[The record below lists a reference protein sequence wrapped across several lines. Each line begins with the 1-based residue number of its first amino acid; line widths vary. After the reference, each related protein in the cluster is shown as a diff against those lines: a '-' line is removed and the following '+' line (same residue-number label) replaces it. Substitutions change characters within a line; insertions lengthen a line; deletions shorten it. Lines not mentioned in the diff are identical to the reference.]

1 MKRNEKTTRKENNI
15 DVDNTPLSPTSKITK
30 CLKEFEGNFI
40 SKINEQAKN
49 AKRDL
54 NMKSNHLTLLEKRL
68 NKKANELDVREG
80 QLNLAQQEL
89 EIKSIELLKQLQYKD
104 EEIDYI
110 KDKSKKEKEDWLKEK
125 DSLNK
130 RITSQNKR
138 IEELEKQIQLYK
150 EKPPSNSNV
159 NDIKDKDYED
169 LLKENSNLKILLLD
183 QNKIIK
189 KLKLT
194 ISQNEL
200 EFYKKKEE
208 IYIKRIEE
216 LERFNRK
223 LLRNSNCS
231 GTLDSITEGNQSRQ
245 IPKKEHKVFTFKTE
259 RNFYKNKSSSN
270 LLYEKEVLIKNG
282 NYSKNDPLILK
293 IDEKLRRRGE
303 SNQK

>member
-1 MKRNEKTTRKENNI
+1 MKRNEKIAKKENNI
-15 DVDNTPLSPTSKITK
+15 EVDNTPLSPTSKITK

-110 KDKSKKEKEDWLKEK
+110 KEKSKKEKEDLIKEK

-130 RITSQNKR
+130 QITTQNKR
-138 IEELEKQIQLYK
+138 IEELEKQLQLYK
-150 EKPPSNSNV
+150 EKPPYNSSV
-159 NDIKDKDYED
+159 KDKDYED
-169 LLKENSNLKILLLD
+169 LLKENSNLKTLLLN

-189 KLKLT
+189 KLKQT

-216 LERFNRK
+216 LERFNRR

-245 IPKKEHKVFTFKTE
+245 IPKKEHKIFTFKTD

-293 IDEKLRRRGE
+293 IDEKLRRRGD

>member
-1 MKRNEKTTRKENNI
+1 MKRNEKIAKKENNI
-15 DVDNTPLSPTSKITK
+15 EVDNTPLSPTSKITK

-110 KDKSKKEKEDWLKEK
+110 KEKSKKEKEDLIKEK

-130 RITSQNKR
+130 HITTQNKR
-138 IEELEKQIQLYK
+138 IEELEKQLQLYK
-150 EKPPSNSNV
+150 EKPPYSNV
-159 NDIKDKDYED
+159 NDKDYED
-169 LLKENSNLKILLLD
+169 LLKENSNLKTLLLD

-189 KLKLT
+189 KLKQT

-216 LERFNRK
+216 LERFNRR

-245 IPKKEHKVFTFKTE
+245 IPKKEHKIFTFKTD

-293 IDEKLRRRGE
+293 IDEKLRRRGD

>member
-1 MKRNEKTTRKENNI
+1 MKRKEKLTKIENNI

-68 NKKANELDVREG
+68 NKKVNELDVREG

-110 KDKSKKEKEDWLKEK
+110 KDKSKKEKDDWLKEK
-125 DSLNK
+125 ESLNK
-130 RITSQNKR
+130 TIISKNKK
-138 IEELEKQIQLYK
+138 IEELEKQLQLLK
-150 EKPPSNSNV
+150 DKQMPNNKV
-159 NDIKDKDYED
+159 NNDKDYEE
-169 LLKENSNLKILLLD
+169 LLKENSNLKSLLLD

-189 KLKLT
+189 KLKQT

-208 IYIKRIEE
+208 IYLKRIEE

-293 IDEKLRRRGE
+293 IDEKLRRRGD

>member
-1 MKRNEKTTRKENNI
+1 MKRNEKITKKENNI
-15 DVDNTPLSPTSKITK
+15 EVDNTPLSPTSKITK

-110 KDKSKKEKEDWLKEK
+110 KEKSKKEKEDLIKEK

-130 RITSQNKR
+130 HITTQNKR
-138 IEELEKQIQLYK
+138 IEELEKQLQLYK

-159 NDIKDKDYED
+159 NDKDYED
-169 LLKENSNLKILLLD
+169 LLKENSNLKTLLLD

-189 KLKLT
+189 KLKQT

-216 LERFNRK
+216 LERFNRR

-245 IPKKEHKVFTFKTE
+245 IPKKEHKIFTFKTD

-293 IDEKLRRRGE
+293 IDEKLRRRGD